1 MKRGL
6 GFISL
11 LGALLAGIHL
21 TSGPRLESG
30 GSAVPPVMAAP
41 LQEPGRVEETC
52 EAFESPTGGLSQTSP
67 TKDSPDK
74 GEITALVQRFLGT
87 QVAGELQPEILP
99 RDLRIAIATVP
110 DPVHTHLSLQF
121 DRTLEAIQQA
131 AQDQGYTYDS
141 SWLPWTMRGAEYS
154 SYSDV
159 NTEAAET
166 VARERCPGIILFRR
180 DMYTSLPLN
189 SNCRSEQAPGPAN
202 SGDPYGCGMVVLVVA
217 EEPTAG
223 LNILEWNNA
232 LCWIKKYAKEE
243 RTDKALRIL
252 GPVFSGSIPS
262 FVRALGDVERSSTS
276 FTSILL
282 YSGRIRGCA
291 SWRWLR
297 VMLSN
302 QAQPGFKL
310 PLRSADFEENDAR
323 QIDHFYR
330 YLEDRGHSISEV
342 AILSED
348 ETAYGGLPDAGLRT
362 RTGTPTKPKETNL
375 PPPCVTR
382 EADPDTKTDTKTDT
396 LDARPV
402 HLYYPRD
409 ISAIRS
415 AYQEQ
420 SIFSS
425 DSGSNSASTPHTVLR
440 PEPGQ
445 SPARHTDTVEPL
457 SGQNLALTEEA
468 QLYGIVSICKTHGIR
483 YIVLRST
490 NDLDYLFLAR
500 FLHRAYPA
508 AYLVTTGSDM
518 LFGREID
525 STEFRGVLA
534 LSNYPLMPRG
544 QDWTLQ
550 INNVPQHAHRVFG
563 SYTMEGTYLATRF
576 LIRDEPPSQG
586 QDELQPYTHLGQ
598 KDLPDY
604 APPFWDSTVKDG
616 TPSIWLAVVGRGG
629 YWPVALLDKPSHSAP
644 SDGFSNLAIISGTN
658 RSGTDGREPAKPDP
672 WKFTLSAPWRFGC
685 LLTLVAVAIHLFA
698 VRWGWD
704 HQDLGVFVQFTPLR
718 GSRGQMLMALGGV
731 IISAIPFL
739 MFFAAFRMYPWL
751 GFLDHCWTWSLAF
764 AAMAACTGSV
774 LAIGKW
780 QEDGAVAEKAIQAGF
795 AGASCGNL
803 PDLKHRIYPVRVL
816 MVALVAF
823 CACMLIIFEYHSSFP
838 NGVAIAYRSV
848 NLGSGVSPVV
858 SLLLLLLGL
867 YWWFWQTLCGLALL
881 GDGRPVLPEK
891 NNLPLGLSRVSHEM
905 ARNIEEVAIPFPNGE
920 GSVWL
925 YRIPLFVIVL
935 QIAVMQR
942 DWSQKFDL
950 VLHSLENSPFNWLLH
965 LLFWTSLY
973 LLSLECVQLLM
984 TWFSLKR
991 LLVALNRLPLRRT
1004 FAALQGLSMRSLW
1017 SLSGTSSR
1025 ARYNVFSHQLE
1036 SLVHLGN
1043 ELESFESR
1051 TFGDQALREELDNAL
1066 EQGFGFVKDRCGK
1079 LDVAMLNDDK
1089 AYHVRMWFSR
1099 ATEKIIC
1106 SLYHDSWRQERT
1118 SLDLNEAAE
1127 EGTRQERLPLS
1138 EDGAVRLAEEVVC
1151 MIYVGYLQ
1159 NMLARMRTMVL
1170 SIAGIFAAIALS
1182 VAFYPYTPRPTI
1194 ALALMLLL
1202 LGIGLVVSHVCAGL
1216 DRDTTLSHITNTE
1229 PGSLGGH
1236 FWLRILGF
1244 LGVPALGLLVAQFP
1258 EITDLVSSW
1267 VQPSL
1272 NAMK

>member
-11 LGALLAGIHL
+11 LGALFAGVHL

-30 GSAVPPVMAAP
+30 RSAVPPLMAAP
-41 LQEPGRVEETC
+41 LQELGPVGETC
-52 EAFESPTGGLSQTSP
+52 EAFDSPSGGLSRDASAQ
-67 TKDSPDK
+67 DSLDK
-74 GEITALVQRFLGT
+74 GEITALVQRFLGR
-87 QVAGELQPEILP
+87 QAAGQLPPAILP
-99 RDLRIAIATVP
+99 ADLRIAIATVP

-131 AQDQGYTYDS
+131 AQDEGYTYDS

-159 NTEAAET
+159 NAESRAT

-180 DMYTSLPLN
+180 NMYTALPG
-189 SNCRSEQAPGPAN
+189 NCRGEQPGGPAR
-202 SGDPYGCGMVVLVVA
+202 SGDPYGCGMVVLVVG

-223 LNILEWNNA
+223 LNILEWNHA
-232 LCWIKKYAKEE
+232 LAWIEQYAKKD

-262 FVRALGDVERSSTS
+262 FVRALHDLDSSSTS

-291 SWRWLR
+291 SWHWLQ

-302 QAQPGFKL
+302 QAPPLFKL
-310 PLRSADFEENDAR
+310 PVQSADFEENDAL

-348 ETAYGGLPDAGLRT
+348 ETAYGGLPDAKLPDANPPKPQPADAKSCG
-362 RTGTPTKPKETNL
+362 TGQ
-375 PPPCVTR
+375 
-382 EADPDTKTDTKTDT
+382 TDD
-396 LDARPV
+396 LDKRPV

-420 SIFSS
+420 SIFSAE
-425 DSGSNSASTPHTVLR
+425 SGPNPTSTPPVVLR
-440 PEPGQ
+440 PEPSH
-445 SPARHTDTVEPL
+445 SPGRRTDTIEPL
-457 SGQNLALTEEA
+457 SGQNLALTQEA

-500 FLHRAYPA
+500 FFHRAYPA
-508 AYLVTTGSDM
+508 AYLVTTGTDM

-550 INNVPQHAHRVFG
+550 TNHVPQHAHRAFG

-576 LIRDEPPSQG
+576 LIRDDAPTSNQREGELRLHLHPG
-586 QDELQPYTHLGQ
+586 QEGI
-598 KDLPDY
+598 PDY
-604 APPFWDSTVKDG
+604 SPPFWDSTVKEVK
-616 TPSIWLAVVGRGG
+616 PSTWLAVVGRGG
-629 YWPVALLDKPSHSAP
+629 YWPLALLDQSSHSNP
-644 SDGFSNLAIISGTN
+644 KIFSNLAIISGVPNQQPSKST
-658 RSGTDGREPAKPDP
+658 P
-672 WKFTLSAPWRFGC
+672 WQLTLSAPWRFVC
-685 LLTLVAVAIHLFA
+685 LLTLLAVAIHLFA
-698 VRWGWD
+698 IGWGWE

-718 GSRGQMLMALGGV
+718 GSRGQRLMALGGMIV
-731 IISAIPFL
+731 CTIPFL
-739 MFFAAFRMYPWL
+739 MFFAACRMYTWL
-751 GFLDHCWTWSLAF
+751 GLLDRIWTCLMGV
-764 AAMAACTGSV
+764 AAMAAWLGSV
-774 LAIGKW
+774 LAIGMW
-780 QEDGAVAEKAIQAGF
+780 QEKGVAAETAVIPAETDVKASSADTG
-795 AGASCGNL
+795 GGTPEGTS
-803 PDLKHRIYPVRVL
+803 HWYPARVL
-816 MVALVAF
+816 TTALVVF
-823 CACMLIIFEYHSSFP
+823 CACMWKIFGYSPSNP
-838 NGVAIAYRSV
+838 DGVAIAYRSV

-881 GDGRPVLPEK
+881 GDGRPVLPA
-891 NNLPLGLSRVSHEM
+891 NANLPPGLSRVSDEM
-905 ARNIEEVAIPFPNGE
+905 ASNIEDVAIPFPNKT

-925 YRIPLFVIVL
+925 YLVPLFVIAL

-950 VLHSLENSPFNWLLH
+950 VLHSLENTPFNFLLH
-965 LLFWTSLY
+965 LLFWISLY
-973 LLSLECVQLLM
+973 VLLLECVQLLM

-1017 SLSGTSSR
+1017 SFSGTSSR

-1036 SLVHLGN
+1036 SLLHLCN
-1043 ELESFESR
+1043 ELKSFESR
-1051 TFGDQALREELDNAL
+1051 TVADQAIRDELKDAL
-1066 EQGFGFVKDRCGK
+1066 DQGFVFVKSRCGK
-1079 LDVAMLNDDK
+1079 PDLAMLNDDEAFLIRK
-1089 AYHVRMWFSR
+1089 RLSC
-1099 ATEKIIC
+1099 ATEKIIG
-1106 SLYHDSWRQERT
+1106 SLLKDGWAEERT

-1127 EGTRQERLPLS
+1127 EGNREERLPLS
-1138 EDGAVRLAEEVVC
+1138 DDAVVRHAEEFVC
-1151 MIYVGYLQ
+1151 MVYVGYLQ
-1159 NMLARMRTMVL
+1159 NMLARVRTMVL

-1194 ALALMLLL
+1194 TLALMLLL
-1202 LGIGLVVSHVCAGL
+1202 LGIGVVVSHVCAGL
-1216 DRDTTLSHITNTE
+1216 DRDSTLSHITNTE

-1236 FWLRILGF
+1236 FWLRILSF
-1244 LGVPALGLLVAQFP
+1244 LAVPVLGLLVAQFP

-1267 VQPSL
+1267 IQPSL

>member
-11 LGALLAGIHL
+11 LGALLAGMHL

-30 GSAVPPVMAAP
+30 RSAAQPLLAAS
-41 LQEPGRVEETC
+41 LQEPGPLADTC
-52 EAFESPTGGLSQTSP
+52 EAFESLSSA
-67 TKDSPDK
+67 KDSPDK
-74 GEITALVQRFLGT
+74 GEITALIQHFLYGKE
-87 QVAGELQPEILP
+87 AARLLP
-99 RDLRIAIATVP
+99 AATLPGDVRIAIATVP
-110 DPVHTHLSLQF
+110 DPVHTHLALQF

-131 AQDQGYTYDS
+131 AQDEGYTYDS

-159 NTEAAET
+159 NAEAGET

-180 DMYTSLPLN
+180 NMYTSLPV
-189 SNCRSEQAPGPAN
+189 NCHDKQALGPAG
-202 SGDPYGCGMVVLVVA
+202 SEDPYGCGMVVLVVG

-223 LNILEWNNA
+223 LNIIEWNNA
-232 LCWIKKYAKEE
+232 LEWIKKYAKED
-243 RTDKALRIL
+243 RRDKALRIL

-262 FVRALGDVERSSTS
+262 FVRALRDVDRYTTS

-291 SWRWLR
+291 SWHWLQ

-302 QAQPGFKL
+302 QTPPLFKL
-310 PLRSADFEENDAR
+310 PVQSADFEENDAV

-348 ETAYGGLPDAGLRT
+348 ETAYGGLPDAKL
-362 RTGTPTKPKETNL
+362 PDANPPNEKPPN
-375 PPPCVTR
+375 PQA
-382 EADPDTKTDTKTDT
+382 ADVKSCGPGQTDD
-396 LDARPV
+396 LDKRPV

-425 DSGSNSASTPHTVLR
+425 ESGPNSTSTPPAVLR
-440 PEPGQ
+440 PEPSH
-445 SPARHTDTVEPL
+445 SPGRHSDTIEPL
-457 SGQNLALTEEA
+457 SGQNLALTQEA

-483 YIVLRST
+483 FIVLRST

-500 FLHRAYPA
+500 FFHRAYPA
-508 AYLVTTGSDM
+508 AYLVTTGTDM

-525 STEFRGVLA
+525 STEFLGVLA

-550 INNVPQHAHRVFG
+550 TNHVPQHAHRAFG

-576 LIRDEPPSQG
+576 LIRDDAPTSNQREGVLRLHLHPG
-586 QDELQPYTHLGQ
+586 QEGI
-598 KDLPDY
+598 PDY
-604 APPFWDSTVKDG
+604 SPPFWDSTVKEVK
-616 TPSIWLAVVGRGG
+616 PSTWLAVVGRGG
-629 YWPVALLDKPSHSAP
+629 YWPLALLDQSSHSNP
-644 SDGFSNLAIISGTN
+644 KIFSNLAIISGVPNQQPSKST
-658 RSGTDGREPAKPDP
+658 P
-672 WKFTLSAPWRFGC
+672 WQLTLSAPWRFAC
-685 LLTLVAVAIHLFA
+685 LLTLLAVGFYLFA
-698 VRWGWD
+698 VGWGWE

-718 GSRGQMLMALGGV
+718 GSRGQILMALGGV
-731 IISAIPFL
+731 IVSAIPFL
-739 MFFAAFRMYPWL
+739 MFFAACRMYTWL
-751 GFLDHCWTWSLAF
+751 GPLDRFWTWLIAAS
-764 AAMAACTGSV
+764 AMAACLGSV
-774 LAIGKW
+774 LAMGMW
-780 QEDGAVAEKAIQAGF
+780 QKKGADAQAALDPGPV
-795 AGASCGNL
+795 GLGRGTL
-803 PDLKHRIYPVRVL
+803 QGTRHWMIYPVCVL
-816 MVALVAF
+816 MLLILVRAF
-823 CACMLIIFEYHSSFP
+823 CACMWKIFGYDPSSP
-838 NGVAIAYRSV
+838 DGVAIAYRAV

-858 SLLLLLLGL
+858 SLVLLLLGL
-867 YWWFWQTLCGLALL
+867 YWWFWQSLCGLALL
-881 GDGRPVLPEK
+881 GDGRPVLPAK
-891 NNLPLGLSRVSHEM
+891 AKLPPGFSRVSDEM
-905 ARNIEEVAIPFPNGE
+905 ASNIEDLAIPFPTSK

-925 YRIPLFVIVL
+925 YLVPLFVIAL

-950 VLHSLENSPFNWLLH
+950 VLHSLENTPFNLLLH
-965 LLFWTSLY
+965 LLFWISLY
-973 LLSLECVQLLM
+973 VLLLECVQLLM

-1036 SLVHLGN
+1036 SLLHLRN

-1051 TFGDQALREELDNAL
+1051 TVGDQTIRDELKDAWHH
-1066 EQGFGFVKDRCGK
+1066 GFRFVKRRCEK
-1079 LDVAMLNDDK
+1079 LDLAMLNDDE
-1089 AYHVRMWFSR
+1089 AYHVRKRLSR
-1099 ATEKIIC
+1099 ASEKIIR
-1106 SLYHDSWRQERT
+1106 SLLKNGWAAERT

-1127 EGTRQERLPLS
+1127 EGNREERLPLS
-1138 EDGAVRLAEEVVC
+1138 DDAVVRHAEEFVC
-1151 MIYVGYLQ
+1151 MVYVGYLQ
-1159 NMLARMRTMVL
+1159 NMLARVRTMVL

-1194 ALALMLLL
+1194 TLALMLLL
-1202 LGIGLVVSHVCAGL
+1202 LAIGIVVSHVCAGL
-1216 DRDTTLSHITNTE
+1216 DRDNTLSHITNTE
-1229 PGSLGGH
+1229 PGSLGGQ
-1236 FWLRILGF
+1236 FWLRILSF

>member
-11 LGALLAGIHL
+11 LGALFAGVHL
-21 TSGPRLESG
+21 TNGPRLESG
-30 GSAVPPVMAAP
+30 RSAVPPLMAAP
-41 LQEPGRVEETC
+41 LQEPGPVAETC
-52 EAFESPTGGLSQTSP
+52 EAFESPSGGLSRDASAQ
-67 TKDSPDK
+67 DSLDK
-74 GEITALVQRFLGT
+74 GEITALVQRFLGR
-87 QVAGELQPEILP
+87 QAAGQLPPAILP
-99 RDLRIAIATVP
+99 GDLRIAIATVP

-159 NTEAAET
+159 NTEARET

-180 DMYTSLPLN
+180 NMLPG
-189 SNCRSEQAPGPAN
+189 NCRSDQAGGPAR
-202 SGDPYGCGMVVLVVA
+202 SEDPYGCGMVVLVVG

-232 LCWIKKYAKEE
+232 LGWIEQYAKKD

-262 FVRALGDVERSSTS
+262 FVRALHDVDSSSTS

-291 SWRWLR
+291 SWRWLQ
-297 VMLSN
+297 VMFSK
-302 QAQPGFKL
+302 QAQPAFKL
-310 PLRSADFEENDAR
+310 PLRSADFEENDAL

-330 YLEDRGHSISEV
+330 YLEDRGHRISEV

-348 ETAYGGLPDAGLRT
+348 ETAYGGLPDAKPPVAQSPDPKHP
-362 RTGTPTKPKETNL
+362 TPPSQVPTTKNQPDEPL
-375 PPPCVTR
+375 PCVTR
-382 EADPDTKTDTKTDT
+382 QGETD
-396 LDARPV
+396 LDNRPV

-425 DSGSNSASTPHTVLR
+425 ESGSTSASTPQAVLR
-440 PEPGQ
+440 PEPSHSTG
-445 SPARHTDTVEPL
+445 RHSDTIEPL
-457 SGQNLALTEEA
+457 SGQNLALTQEA
-468 QLYGIVSICKTHGIR
+468 QLYGIVSMCKTHGIR

-500 FLHRAYPA
+500 FFHRAYPA
-508 AYLVTTGSDM
+508 AYLVTTGTDM

-550 INNVPQHAHRVFG
+550 TNNVPQHAHRVFG

-576 LIRDEPPSQG
+576 LIRDPAPDPNQKK
-586 QDELQPYTHLGQ
+586 DELQPYTHPGSP
-598 KDLPDY
+598 DLPDY

-616 TPSIWLAVVGRGG
+616 TPSIWLGVVGRGG
-629 YWPVALLDKPSHSAP
+629 YWPLALLDQPSSSTHATS
-644 SDGFSNLAIISGTN
+644 FSNLAIISGTD
-658 RSGTDGREPAKPDP
+658 RKEPSKSKM
-672 WKFTLSAPWRFGC
+672 WQISLSAPWRFGC
-685 LLTLVAVAIHLFA
+685 LLTLVAVALHLFA
-698 VRWGWD
+698 VWRGWD

-718 GSRGQMLMALGGV
+718 GSRGHVLMAVGGV
-731 IISAIPFL
+731 IVCSIPFL
-739 MFFAAFRMYPWL
+739 MFFAACRMYQWL
-751 GFLDHCWTWSLAF
+751 GPLDRLWTWLMGV
-764 AAMAACTGSV
+764 AAMAACVGSV
-774 LAIGKW
+774 LAIGMWRKK
-780 QEDGAVAEKAIQAGF
+780 GADAQAEIQASPG
-795 AGASCGNL
+795 GIGDGTPEGTS
-803 PDLKHRIYPVRVL
+803 HWIYPVCVL
-816 MVALVAF
+816 MILILVAAF
-823 CACMLIIFEYHSSFP
+823 CVWMWLIFGYGPSNP
-838 NGVAIAYRSV
+838 DGVAIAYRSV
-848 NLGSGVSPVV
+848 NLGSGVSPLV
-858 SLLLLLLGL
+858 SLVLLFLGL

-881 GDGRPVLPEK
+881 GDGRPVLPA
-891 NNLPLGLSRVSHEM
+891 NANPPDGLSRVSDGM
-905 ARNIEEVAIPFPNGE
+905 ARNIEDVAIPFPNANGS
-920 GSVWL
+920 SVWL
-925 YRIPLFVIVL
+925 YLVPLFVIVL

-950 VLHSLENSPFNWLLH
+950 VLHSLENTPFNWMLH

-1036 SLVHLGN
+1036 SLLHLRN
-1043 ELESFESR
+1043 ELESFDSR
-1051 TFGDQALREELDNAL
+1051 TVGDQAIRDELEEAWKA
-1066 EQGFGFVKDRCGK
+1066 GFGFVKSRCEK
-1079 LDVAMLNDDK
+1079 LDLAMLNDAE
-1089 AYHVRMWFSR
+1089 AYWIRERLSR
-1099 ATEKIIC
+1099 ATGKIIP
-1106 SLYHDSWRQERT
+1106 SLLVKGWTAERT

-1127 EGTRQERLPLS
+1127 EGKREERLPMS
-1138 EDGAVRLAEEVVC
+1138 EDAVVRHAEEFVC
-1151 MIYVGYLQ
+1151 MVYIGYLQ

-1194 ALALMLLL
+1194 ALALMVLL
-1202 LGIGLVVSHVCAGL
+1202 LGIGVVVSHVCAGL
-1216 DRDTTLSHITNTE
+1216 DRDSTLSHITNTE
-1229 PGSLGGH
+1229 PGALGGH
-1236 FWLRILGF
+1236 FWLRIISF
-1244 LGVPALGLLVAQFP
+1244 LGVPALGLVVAQFP

-1267 VQPSL
+1267 IQPSL

>member
-11 LGALLAGIHL
+11 FGALLAGMHL
-21 TSGPRLESG
+21 TSGPRMESG
-30 GSAVPPVMAAP
+30 QSAGPPVMGTPFQKPGP
-41 LQEPGRVEETC
+41 LAETC
-52 EAFESPTGGLSQTSP
+52 EAFESPSGGLTQGASSQ
-67 TKDSPDK
+67 DSLDK
-74 GEITALVQRFLGT
+74 GEINALVQRFLYGRE
-87 QVAGELQPEILP
+87 VAGHLP
-99 RDLRIAIATVP
+99 PTNLPGDLRIAIATVP

-159 NTEAAET
+159 NAEARET
-166 VARERCPGIILFRR
+166 AARERCPGIILFRR
-180 DMYTSLPLN
+180 NMYTPSPG
-189 SNCRSEQAPGPAN
+189 NCRDEQAGAPAG
-202 SGDPYGCGMVVLVVA
+202 SEDPYKCGMVVLVVG

-223 LNILEWNNA
+223 LNIVEWNNA
-232 LCWIKKYAKEE
+232 LGWIKQYAKED
-243 RTDKALRIL
+243 RKDKSLRIL

-262 FVRALGDVERSSTS
+262 FVRALHDLDRSSTF

-291 SWRWLR
+291 SWRWLQ
-297 VMLSN
+297 VMLGK
-302 QAQPGFKL
+302 QAQPAFKL
-310 PLRSADFEENDAR
+310 PLRAADFEENDAR

-330 YLEDRGHSISEV
+330 YLLDRGHSISEV

-348 ETAYGGLPDAGLRT
+348 ETAYGGLPDAKPDAKLPDGA
-362 RTGTPTKPKETNL
+362 PKEPL
-375 PPPCVTR
+375 PCVTR
-382 EADPDTKTDTKTDT
+382 EADTETHTNTNT
-396 LDARPV
+396 LDNRPV

-425 DSGSNSASTPHTVLR
+425 ESAPNSAAAPHTVLL
-440 PEPGQ
+440 PEPSQ
-445 SPARHTDTVEPL
+445 SPGQHNDTIEPL

-483 YIVLRST
+483 FIVLRST

-500 FLHRAYPA
+500 FFHHAYPT

-518 LFGREID
+518 LFGREVD

-550 INNVPQHAHRVFG
+550 TNNVPQHAHRVFG

-576 LIRDEPPSQG
+576 LIRDAPPVR
-586 QDELQPYTHLGQ
+586 DELQPYTHRGSP
-598 KDLPDY
+598 DLPDY
-604 APPFWDSTVKDG
+604 APPFWDFTEKDG
-616 TPSIWLAVVGRGG
+616 TPSTWLAVIGRGG
-629 YWPVALLDKPSHSAP
+629 YWPLALLDQPSSP
-644 SDGFSNLAIISGTN
+644 DNPPTFSNLAIISGTN
-658 RSGTDGREPAKPDP
+658 KSGTNSHESSKSDP
-672 WKFTLSAPWRFGC
+672 WVFTLSAPWRFGC
-685 LLTLVAVAIHLFA
+685 LLALVAVALHLFA
-698 VRWGWD
+698 VWRGWD

-718 GSRGQMLMALGGV
+718 EGRGLILMALGGV

-739 MFFAAFRMYPWL
+739 MLFAACRIYPWL
-751 GFLDHCWTWSLAF
+751 GFFDRCWTRSIAL
-764 AAMAACTGSV
+764 AAMAACMGSV
-774 LAIGKW
+774 LAIGMWHEK
-780 QEDGAVAEKAIQAGF
+780 GAEAQADVGDRTK
-795 AGASCGNL
+795 GGTR
-803 PDLKHRIYPVRVL
+803 HWVYPVCLLIVL
-816 MVALVAF
+816 ALVAAL
-823 CACMLIIFEYHSSFP
+823 CVWMSMIFDYDSSHP
-838 NGVAIAYRSV
+838 DGVAIAYRSV
-848 NLGSGVSPVV
+848 NLGSGVSPLV

-881 GDGRPVLPEK
+881 GDGRPVLPAK
-891 NNLPLGLSRVSHEM
+891 DKLPFSLSRVSNEM
-905 ARNIEEVAIPFPNGE
+905 ACNIENVAIPFPNSK

-925 YRIPLFVIVL
+925 YLVPLFVILL

-950 VLHSLENSPFNWLLH
+950 VLHSLENTPFNLLLH
-965 LLFWTSLY
+965 FLFWTCLY

-1025 ARYNVFSHQLE
+1025 ARYNVLSHQLE
-1036 SLVHLGN
+1036 SLLHLNN

-1051 TFGDQALREELDNAL
+1051 VFGDEALRKELRDAL
-1066 EQGFGFVKDRCGK
+1066 KQGIGYVKNRCGK
-1079 LDVAMLNDDK
+1079 LDLAMLNDAK
-1089 AYHVRMWFSR
+1089 AYQIREGLSR
-1099 ATEKIIC
+1099 ATEKIIQ
-1106 SLYHDSWRQERT
+1106 SLFTDIWTAERT

-1127 EGTRQERLPLS
+1127 EGKQERLPLS
-1138 EDGAVRLAEEVVC
+1138 EDAVVQHAEEFVC

-1202 LGIGLVVSHVCAGL
+1202 LGIGVVVSHVCAGL
-1216 DRDTTLSHITNTE
+1216 DRDSTLSHITNTE
-1229 PGSLGGH
+1229 PGSLGAQ

-1244 LGVPALGLLVAQFP
+1244 FGVPALGLLVAQFP